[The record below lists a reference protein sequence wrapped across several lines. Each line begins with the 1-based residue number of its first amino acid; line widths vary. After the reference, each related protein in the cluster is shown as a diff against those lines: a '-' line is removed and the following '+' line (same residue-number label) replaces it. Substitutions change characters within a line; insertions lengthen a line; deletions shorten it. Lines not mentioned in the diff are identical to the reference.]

1 MNIPVQDTI
10 ANLISLPG
18 VQEALVLLRSKL
30 PPNLTYHAYKHT
42 EDVLKEVIRLTVAD
56 NLPPRDQEIVSIAAA
71 WHDVGFI
78 YAMQNNEPLAA
89 AAVRQSAALCAAYSP
104 EEIALIERM
113 ILDTALVPYN
123 ESFRQVPSTP
133 LSRYLLDADLA
144 NFGRDDFF
152 EKSELQRLELGDD
165 AASFRRKTLLL
176 IENHVWLTPAAEKL
190 WADTK
195 ARNVEKLRE
204 QIAQDSHR

>member
-1 MNIPVQDTI
+1 
-10 ANLISLPG
+10 
-18 VQEALVLLRSKL
+18 
-30 PPNLTYHAYKHT
+30 
-42 EDVLKEVIRLTVAD
+42 
-56 NLPPRDQEIVSIAAA
+56 
-71 WHDVGFI
+71 
-78 YAMQNNEPLAA
+78 
-89 AAVRQSAALCAAYSP
+89 
-104 EEIALIERM
+104 M